1 MAHYPFDDHHP
12 PPFELIQTFCQDVA
26 EWLQQD
32 QANIA
37 VVHCK
42 AGKGRTGVM
51 ICSFLL
57 HSQVRQRS
65 FHKMNYFSV
74 ASFFVKWQRLKSKS
88 IKRCC
93 KGSPALKMCKCIY
106 LQILSQGT
114 KPLCFYLGRALFLP
128 LNGQKMPCIL
138 NHFAVIYLI
147 LQKNAPKNVNSCESQ
162 NFTAR
167 NSTLWNFKSIRN
179 LT

>member
-1 MAHYPFDDHHP
+1 MNLFLSGII
-12 PPFELIQTFCQDVA
+12 FRQ
-26 EWLQQD
+26 
-32 QANIA
+32 IA
-37 VVHCK
+37 
-42 AGKGRTGVM
+42 M
-51 ICSFLL
+51 
-57 HSQVRQRS
+57 Q
-65 FHKMNYFSV
+65 
-74 ASFFVKWQRLKSKS
+74 LKTKS
-88 IKRCC
+88 INRCC
-93 KGSPALKMCKCIY
+93 NKMCKCIY

-179 LT
+179 LSWRCTLIWLGYNVSDFWIFCKYFCHFPSKWAMQGNHKWFPF